1 MDNTIKIYN
10 STLKRSNRS
19 ASRLI
24 VGSDSSV
31 NVNTSISTSN
41 TNITNTNTMN
51 NTTNNTDNSINM
63 QSNVNTYT
71 PVDSSMMT
79 SNVIIDNSSIMNI
92 NSSPYTYTLDEA
104 AEFQAMIDN
113 EYNNNNMN

>member
-31 NVNTSISTSN
+31 NVNTSISN

-79 SNVIIDNSSIMNI
+79 SNVITIDNSSVMNI
-92 NSSPYTYTLDEA
+92 NSSTDTYNLDEA